1 MTKIYGCYVSGN
13 YIAYKASEAQA
24 QRWAAAHGQEFQG
37 AFLKGQY
44 ALLEVSP
51 DTARALLR
59 EQPCL
64 GHDEA
69 LAYV

>member
-1 MTKIYGCYVSGN
+1 MTNIYGCYVSGN
-13 YIAYKASEAQA
+13 YIAYKASESEA
-24 QRWAAAHGQEFQG
+24 QRWAASYGEEFQG
-37 AFLKGQY
+37 SYLQGQY
-44 ALLEVSP
+44 ATLEVSP